1 MIISVLNHKGGVG
14 KTTTVHNLG
23 AALASMGKRVIMVD
37 FDPQCN
43 LTFHCSAKKQ
53 LNGIGSAML
62 NNNSVQPLN
71 ISDNLDLMPGNEY
84 LDEIALTWGH
94 KPEQHTNHVKG
105 FIKTFKDKYDFILI
119 DTAPGSSML
128 MVNSIFAA
136 DSLIIPICDIDSMHG
151 ASKIA
156 QLVNRHKIHVSGHY
170 LISRHDERMII
181 SRQMY
186 AAMTQ
191 QNKDAVFKT
200 RIRSTEVI
208 RQAAARCTD
217 VISYAPKSRAAYDFT
232 NLAQEII
239 QIYPAN

>member
-43 LTFHCSAKKQ
+43 LTFHCSEKKQ

-94 KPEQHTNHVKG
+94 KPEQHTNHLKG
-105 FIKTFKDKYDFILI
+105 FIKTFKEKYDFILI

-156 QLVNRHKIHVSGHY
+156 
-170 LISRHDERMII
+170 
-181 SRQMY
+181 
-186 AAMTQ
+186 
-191 QNKDAVFKT
+191 
-200 RIRSTEVI
+200 
-208 RQAAARCTD
+208 
-217 VISYAPKSRAAYDFT
+217 
-232 NLAQEII
+232 
-239 QIYPAN
+239 

>member
-23 AALASMGKRVIMVD
+23 AALASMGKKVIMVD

-53 LNGIGSAML
+53 LNGIGSAMI
-62 NNNSVQPLN
+62 NNNYVQPLN
-71 ISDNLDLMPGNEY
+71 ISDNLDLIAGNEF
-84 LDEIALTWGH
+84 LDEIAMTWGH
-94 KPEQHTNHVKG
+94 KPEQHTNHLKG
-105 FIKTFKDKYDFILI
+105 FIKTFNDKYDFILI

-170 LISRHDERMII
+170 LISRHDERTII

-217 VISYAPKSRAAYDFT
+217 VISYAPKSKAADDFT
-232 NLAQEII
+232 NLAQEILSTL
-239 QIYPAN
+239 PNN